1 MVIKRKHFSLGA
13 VITGGF
19 NVMGV
24 AGMASGV
31 KESKQSKEEHQ
42 RAMNQAEVENKQL
55 VNQLNNIAK
64 A

>member
-1 MVIKRKHFSLGA
+1 MIIKRKHFSVGA
-13 VITGGF
+13 VINAGF

-24 AGMASGV
+24 AGMAGGV

-42 RAMNQAEVENKQL
+42 AAMRQAEMENKQL